1 MTPEYRKKLG
11 IAFIS
16 AVMGVFLVAYGLGVF
31 SSDASQDEAPPEN
44 VSSRS
49 LMAYSQ
55 QPSDDDRRN
64 VYGME
69 PIKAKHGALSW
80 DIFAAVGENVAEV
93 PAPAQGG
100 FSNTYTWLITPTFT
114 PEIKKYDGQTVK
126 IMGYM
131 FPLDEGEG
139 QRHFLMGPYPPSC
152 PFDYHS
158 PNNQVIDVKADQ
170 PIPFTWEPILVEGRF
185 VLNRTTD
192 QGTFYRLENT
202 RFLKEYPEAATQ

>member
-1 MTPEYRKKLG
+1 MRITPHKN
-11 IAFIS
+11 
-16 AVMGVFLVAYGLGVF
+16 GLLEV
-31 SSDASQDEAPPEN
+31 P
-44 VSSRS
+44 
-49 LMAYSQ
+49 
-55 QPSDDDRRN
+55 
-64 VYGME
+64 
-69 PIKAKHGALSW
+69 GALSW

-131 FPLDEGEG
+131 FPLEGNKL
-139 QRHFLMGPYPPSC
+139 QKHFLIGPYPPTC
-152 PFDYHS
+152 AMHYHA
-158 PNNQVIDVKADQ
+158 PNNMVIDVKSDQ

-202 RFLKEYPEAATQ
+202 RFLKEYPEVATQ